1 MRLSSLLPGLLLIL
15 AAQASL
21 AQEAAPTRV
30 AEPVDGRIGESFD
43 RSGSADV
50 SGGMI
55 VGALL
60 GGIATAFPPDQVWI
74 ATTLKL
80 GAAFYIAYLSLKI
93 WKFEKSL
100 TPESSI
106 TSRHVFI
113 TTLLNPKAFLFA
125 SFVMPPKVFVDTAAY
140 FPAMGTF
147 ALTMIP
153 VSLGWCLLGHLA
165 RSGSSKLP
173 MFSSGVMLRGA
184 SLVLCFFSASI
195 LYDVLHKVWLNH

>member
-1 MRLSSLLPGLLLIL
+1 MFTTHDLLYIASVAALIL
-15 AAQASL
+15 AMPGPTNTLLFSSSVARGFSRSVVLVAAELVAYLL
-21 AQEAAPTRV
+21 AISCW
-30 AEPVDGRIGESFD
+30 GF
-43 RSGSADV
+43 
-50 SGGMI
+50 
-55 VGALL
+55 LL
-60 GGIATAFPPDQVWI
+60 LKLLNDQVWI

-125 SFVMPPKVFVDTAAY
+125 SFVMPPKVFVDIAAY

>member
-1 MRLSSLLPGLLLIL
+1 MFTTHDLLYIASVAALIL
-15 AAQASL
+15 AMSGPTNTLLFSSSVARGFSRSL
-21 AQEAAPTRV
+21 VLVAAELV
-30 AEPVDGRIGESFD
+30 AY
-43 RSGSADV
+43 
-50 SGGMI
+50 
-55 VGALL
+55 LL
-60 GGIATAFPPDQVWI
+60 AISCWGFLLLKLLNDQTWI

-125 SFVMPPKVFVDTAAY
+125 SFVMPPKVFTETAAY

-165 RSGSSKLP
+165 RSGSNKLP

-195 LYDVLHKVWLNH
+195 LYDVLHKVWLSH

>member
-1 MRLSSLLPGLLLIL
+1 MFTTHDLLYIASVAALIL
-15 AAQASL
+15 AMPGPTNTLLFSSSVARGFSRSL
-21 AQEAAPTRV
+21 VLVV
-30 AEPVDGRIGESFD
+30 AELV
-43 RSGSADV
+43 AY
-50 SGGMI
+50 
-55 VGALL
+55 LL
-60 GGIATAFPPDQVWI
+60 AISCWGFLLLKLLNDQAWI

-165 RSGSSKLP
+165 RSGSGKLP

-195 LYDVLHKVWLNH
+195 LYDVLHKVWLSH

>member
-1 MRLSSLLPGLLLIL
+1 MLSVMSALGLLLLMPGPTNTLLFSSSVARGFSRSLVLVAAELVAYLL
-15 AAQASL
+15 AISCW
-21 AQEAAPTRV
+21 
-30 AEPVDGRIGESFD
+30 GF
-43 RSGSADV
+43 
-50 SGGMI
+50 
-55 VGALL
+55 LL
-60 GGIATAFPPDQVWI
+60 LKLLNDQVWI

-125 SFVMPPKVFVDTAAY
+125 SFVMPPKVFVDIAAY

-165 RSGSSKLP
+165 RSGSGKLP

-195 LYDVLHKVWLNH
+195 LYDVLHKVWLSH

>member
-1 MRLSSLLPGLLLIL
+1 MFTTHDLLYIASVAALIL
-15 AAQASL
+15 AMPGPTNTLLFSSSVARGFSRSL
-21 AQEAAPTRV
+21 VLVV
-30 AEPVDGRIGESFD
+30 AELV
-43 RSGSADV
+43 AY
-50 SGGMI
+50 
-55 VGALL
+55 LL
-60 GGIATAFPPDQVWI
+60 AISCWGFLLLKLLNDQAWI

-125 SFVMPPKVFVDTAAY
+125 SFVMPPKVFIETAAY

-165 RSGSSKLP
+165 RSGSNKLP

-195 LYDVLHKVWLNH
+195 LYDVLHKAWQGA

>member
-1 MRLSSLLPGLLLIL
+1 MFTTHDLLYIASVAALIL
-15 AAQASL
+15 AMPGPTNTLLFSSSVARGFSRSL
-21 AQEAAPTRV
+21 VLVV
-30 AEPVDGRIGESFD
+30 AELV
-43 RSGSADV
+43 AY
-50 SGGMI
+50 
-55 VGALL
+55 LL
-60 GGIATAFPPDQVWI
+60 AISCWGFLLLKLLNDQAWI

-125 SFVMPPKVFVDTAAY
+125 SFVMPPKVFIETAAY

-165 RSGSSKLP
+165 RSGSGKLP

-195 LYDVLHKVWLNH
+195 LYDVLHKVWLSH

>member
-1 MRLSSLLPGLLLIL
+1 MFTTHDFLYIASVAALIL
-15 AAQASL
+15 AMPGPTNTLLFSSSVARGFSRSL
-21 AQEAAPTRV
+21 VLVV
-30 AEPVDGRIGESFD
+30 AELV
-43 RSGSADV
+43 AY
-50 SGGMI
+50 
-55 VGALL
+55 LL
-60 GGIATAFPPDQVWI
+60 AISCWGFVLLKLLQDQVWI

-125 SFVMPPKVFVDTAAY
+125 SFVMPPKVFIDTAAY

-165 RSGSSKLP
+165 RSGSGKLP

-195 LYDVLHKVWLNH
+195 LYDVLHKVWLSH